1 MIPSLVSVASDMMQ
15 RAYTFICIKV
25 KNIKLRSL
33 SKKIS
38 TGIKCNEADLLAWVD
53 GSKYVQSL
61 MPSNLS
67 CHLCHFFYSSQ
78 MFQIEGIK
86 VVTEFYT
93 RHQIHKVGS
102 SLQWLKRIST
112 VWNYTLICIDLQLIQ
127 WSEPLECGLQE
138 LYVRSNKLCS
148 VRSELKLC
156 CVPIDAQLKPINT
169 SASFERYD
177 NDTVHLHASI
187 Y

>member
-15 RAYTFICIKV
+15 RAYRFICIKV

-38 TGIKCNEADLLAWVD
+38 IGIKCNEADPLAWVDID

-93 RHQIHKVGS
+93 RHQIYKVRI
-102 SLQWLKRIST
+102 KFTVAKEIST
-112 VWNYTLICIDLQLIQ
+112 VWNYTLICMG
-127 WSEPLECGLQE
+127 WFNEVNHWNVVC
-138 LYVRSNKLCS
+138 K
-148 VRSELKLC
+148 
-156 CVPIDAQLKPINT
+156 
-169 SASFERYD
+169 SFMFGVKNFARLA
-177 NDTVHLHASI
+177 VS
-187 Y
+187 